1 MRVTISGLPGSGTTS
16 LTYHLASAHRFD
28 VISAGEVFRQMA
40 KERDMSL
47 GEFGA
52 FCENDPS
59 VDRLIDERQR
69 EIALSQDQILIEGRL
84 SGWMIPEADLRI
96 WLKASLECRVRRI
109 LDRDRFADFEAAM
122 TATAER
128 EASEALRYKQYY
140 DIDINSLDPYHLVLD
155 TEMWTVD
162 QLGRIVATALQ
173 AGPVSGPT
181 S

>member
-40 KERDMSL
+40 KERGMSL

-52 FCENDPS
+52 FCEGDPS

-109 LDRDRFADFEAAM
+109 LDRDSFADFDAALK
-122 TATAER
+122 ATADR
-128 EASEALRYKQYY
+128 ESSEALRYRQYY
-140 DIDINSLDPYHLVLD
+140 DIDYSSLDPYHLVLD
-155 TEMWTVD
+155 TELWSVD
-162 QLGRIVATALQ
+162 QLGQIVSSALEACGQ
-173 AGPVSGPT
+173 GR
-181 S
+181 

>member
-16 LTYHLASAHRFD
+16 LTYHLAQAHGFE

-40 KERDMSL
+40 KERGMTL
-47 GEFGA
+47 AEFGEF
-52 FCENDPS
+52 CEGDPS
-59 VDRLIDERQR
+59 IDRLIDEKQR
-69 EIALSQDQILIEGRL
+69 EIALERDQILIEGRL

-122 TATAER
+122 KATEER
-128 EASEALRYKQYY
+128 EASEALRYRQYY
-140 DIDINSLDPYHLVLD
+140 QIDITSLGPYHLVLD

-162 QLGRIVATALQ
+162 QLGQIVSTAVK
-173 AGPVSGPT
+173 AGKPF
-181 S
+181 

>member
-40 KERDMSL
+40 KERQMSL
-47 GEFGA
+47 EEFGA
-52 FCENDPS
+52 FCEGDPS

-96 WLKASLECRVRRI
+96 WLKASLECRVKRI
-109 LDRDRFADFEAAM
+109 LDRDKFADFDVALK
-122 TATAER
+122 ATAER

-140 DIDINSLDPYHLVLD
+140 NINYASLDPYHLVLD

-162 QLGRIVATALQ
+162 QLGRIVSSALE
-173 AGPVSGPT
+173 AVPENR
-181 S
+181 